1 MSILKAE
8 KISVEY
14 EGTAV
19 LKDLSFRIEKGEFL
33 AVVGENGSG
42 KSTLIKAILGLVG
55 LSSGSIRLDGGIKS
69 GGIGYLPQQREVQK
83 DFPAAV
89 YEVVLS
95 GCLASRRIV
104 TFYSPDD
111 KRLALRNMELLEIA
125 DLRKR
130 SFRDLSGGQQ
140 QRVLLARALCSAKA
154 MLILDEPTAG
164 LDPLISSEFYGLL
177 GRLNREN
184 GMTIIMVSH
193 DIEAAREYADRIL
206 HIGTGRYFFGS
217 VSEYLRSDTG
227 KRFSNGNAG
236 HSK

>member
-1 MSILKAE
+1 MSILEAE
-8 KISVEY
+8 NISVEY

-19 LKDLSFRIEKGEFL
+19 LKDLSFHVEEGEYL

-42 KSTLIKAILGLVG
+42 KSTLIKAILGLVD
-55 LSSGSIRLDGGIKS
+55 LSSGSIRLDGGIKK

-89 YEVVLS
+89 CEVVLS
-95 GCLASRRIV
+95 GCLVSRRIV
-104 TFYSPDD
+104 TFYTPDD
-111 KRLALRNMELLEIA
+111 KRLAMRNMELLDIS
-125 DLRKR
+125 DLKKR

-140 QRVLLARALCSAKA
+140 QRVLLARALCSAKT
-154 MLILDEPTAG
+154 MLILDEPAAG

-177 GRLNREN
+177 GRLNKEN

>member
-1 MSILKAE
+1 MSILEAE

-19 LKDLSFRIEKGEFL
+19 LKDISFRVAEGEYL

-42 KSTLIKAILGLVG
+42 KSTLIKAILGLVD
-55 LSSGSIRLDGGIKS
+55 LSSGSIRLDGGIKK

-83 DFPAAV
+83 DFPASV
-89 YEVVLS
+89 CEVVLS
-95 GCLASRRIV
+95 GCLVSRRIV
-104 TFYSPDD
+104 TFYTPDD
-111 KRLALRNMELLEIA
+111 KRLALKNMELLDIS
-125 DLRKR
+125 DLKKR

-140 QRVLLARALCSAKA
+140 QRVLLARALCSAKT
-154 MLILDEPTAG
+154 MLILDEPAAG

-177 GRLNREN
+177 GRLNKEN

-193 DIEAAREYADRIL
+193 DIEAAREYADSIL

>member
-164 LDPLISSEFYGLL
+164 
-177 GRLNREN
+177 
-184 GMTIIMVSH
+184 VSPIVM
-193 DIEAAREYADRIL
+193 DELFDRIIEIARSGISIL
-206 HIGTGRYFFGS
+206 MVEQNARQALEIADKGFVLVQGRNRYT
-217 VSEYLRSDTG
+217 DTG
-227 KRFSNGNAG
+227 AALLADPEVRKSFLGG
-236 HSK
+236 

>member
-1 MSILKAE
+1 MSILEAE

-19 LKDLSFRIEKGEFL
+19 LKDLSFHVEEGEYL

-42 KSTLIKAILGLVG
+42 KSTLIKAILGLVD
-55 LSSGSIRLDGGIKS
+55 LSSGSIRLDGGIKK

-83 DFPAAV
+83 DFPAADC
-89 YEVVLS
+89 EVVLS
-95 GCLASRRIV
+95 GCLVSRRIV
-104 TFYSPDD
+104 TFYTPDD
-111 KRLALRNMELLEIA
+111 KRLAMRNMELLDIS
-125 DLRKR
+125 DLKKR

-140 QRVLLARALCSAKA
+140 QRVLLARALCSAKT
-154 MLILDEPTAG
+154 MLILDEPAAG

-177 GRLNREN
+177 GRLNKEN

-193 DIEAAREYADRIL
+193 DIEAAREYADSIL